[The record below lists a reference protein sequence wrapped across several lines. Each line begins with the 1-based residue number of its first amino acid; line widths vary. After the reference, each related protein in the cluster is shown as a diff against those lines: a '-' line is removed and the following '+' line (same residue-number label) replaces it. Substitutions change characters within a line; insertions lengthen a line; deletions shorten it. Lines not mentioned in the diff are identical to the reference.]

1 MLALV
6 TCDAAIRLDTDLP
19 LLQRELPEAR
29 IVVWDD
35 PEVDWAAFDVVV
47 LRSAWDYH
55 ARFEQFL
62 AWARHVSSLTRLWN
76 SLELVEWNTDK
87 AYLSELADAGIPV
100 VTTEFVAVGQPLE
113 RLPDLTADLVLKPS
127 VGAGA
132 NGAVRTH
139 GDAALAR
146 RHISTLHAAGRTV
159 MVQPYLHEVDSAG
172 ETGLVFLGGQF
183 SHAFGKAAILTGA
196 VVYEEGLFAEER
208 IERRVATAAE
218 VAVGERVVASL
229 GPTAYARV
237 DLLPSDDG
245 PVVLE
250 VEVIE
255 PSLYLSFDSGA
266 AERAASVFR
275 SLAP

>member
-6 TCDAAIRLDTDLP
+6 TCDAASRLDTDLA

-35 PEVDWAAFDVVV
+35 PGVDWAAFDAVV

-55 ARFEQFL
+55 ARYAQFL
-62 AWARHVSSLTRLWN
+62 AWARHVASLTRLWN
-76 SLELVEWNTDK
+76 PLELVEWNTDK
-87 AYLSELADAGIPV
+87 AYLGELADAGIPV
-100 VTTEFVAVGQPLE
+100 VPTGFVSIGQPLE

-132 NGAVRTH
+132 NGALRTH

-146 RHISTLHAAGRTV
+146 RHISALHAAGRTV
-159 MVQPYLHEVDSAG
+159 MVQPYLHQIDSAG

-183 SHAFGKAAILTGA
+183 SHAFGKAAILTGS
-196 VVYEEGLFAEER
+196 VVFEEGLFAEER

-218 VAVGERVVASL
+218 VAVGERVIALL

-237 DLLPSDDG
+237 DLLPTDDG

-255 PSLYLSFDSGA
+255 PSLYLSFDPGA

>member
-6 TCDAAIRLDTDLP
+6 TCDGAIRLDVDLS
-19 LLQRELPEAR
+19 LLQQELPEAR

-35 PEVDWAAFDVVV
+35 PGVDWAAFDVVV
-47 LRSAWDYH
+47 IRSAWDYH
-55 ARFEQFL
+55 ARYEQFL
-62 AWARHVSSLTRLWN
+62 GWARHVASLTRLWN
-76 SLELVEWNTDK
+76 PLDLVEWNIDK
-87 AYLSELADAGIPV
+87 RYLSELAATGIPV
-100 VTTEFVAVGQPLE
+100 VPTEFVAIGQPVE
-113 RLPDLTADLVLKPS
+113 RLVDLAADLVLKPS

-139 GDAALAR
+139 GDAALAH
-146 RHISTLHAAGRTV
+146 RHIAALHASGRTV
-159 MVQPYLHEVDSAG
+159 MVQPYLDEIDTAG

-183 SHAFGKAAILTGA
+183 SHAFGKAAILTGE
-196 VVYEEGLFAEER
+196 VVFEDGLFAEER
-208 IERRVATAAE
+208 IDRRIATSAE

-237 DLLPSDDG
+237 DLLPTDDG

-250 VEVIE
+250 VEVTE
-255 PSLYLSFDSGA
+255 PSLYLSFDPGA
-266 AERAASVFR
+266 AARAASVFR